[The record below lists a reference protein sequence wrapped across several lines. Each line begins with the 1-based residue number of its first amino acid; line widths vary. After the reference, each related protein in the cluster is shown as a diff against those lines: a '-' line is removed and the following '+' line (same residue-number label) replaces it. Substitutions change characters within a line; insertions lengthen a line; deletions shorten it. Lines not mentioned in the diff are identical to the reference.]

1 MAKFDYKKWII
12 EQKALRG
19 APNKRSNISK
29 GPKGPKG
36 PKNPTKFSPIDNP
49 GGNSIQAPLA
59 TCTQNGIQLANC
71 HRWKECD
78 TTNERVYLDD
88 TTLNV
93 VGPGT
98 FQIDSSL
105 PLGTIIRISS
115 VAQGVTHY
123 RNIEYMGSGVNSNV
137 AMLDQTQYLGY
148 LCDCDDTSNGHLQ
161 LISGCMD
168 SQADNHNPNATCP
181 CLTCCTY
188 PNPIDG
194 CMDPTADNYDAL
206 LNANTEDGS
215 CKWYGCTDSTAQNP
229 TNFPPS
235 AYTYNTTYPS
245 AIVDDGSCNYTP
257 SGSPCW
263 NVTFQECVATQ
274 TPGQQGNYTAC
285 ITIGGSQPNT
295 TTNSKFRIVHSGN
308 YQAGPGT
315 PSYVNPYGYTDYKI
329 TSAEST
335 PTYTSNPDNYP
346 VGTCNNRRPRDPFHA
361 EKNENY
367 INEIYK
373 LIELSK
379 KYKRKKY

>member
-1 MAKFDYKKWII
+1 MDKFDYKKWII

-19 APNKRSNISK
+19 APNKQSNISK

-49 GGNSIQAPLA
+49 RGNSISAPLA
-59 TCTQNGIQLANC
+59 LCSVNGISDADC
-71 HRWKECD
+71 HRWRICGE
-78 TTNERVYLDD
+78 TTDKVYLDD
-88 TTLNV
+88 STLTV
-93 VGPGT
+93 VSPGT
-98 FQIDSSL
+98 FGIDSSL
-105 PLGTIIRISS
+105 PVGTIIQISH
-115 VAQGVTHY
+115 VAQ
-123 RNIEYMGSGVNSNV
+123 NITYYKNIKYMGNNIDSNV
-137 AMLDQTQYLGY
+137 STIGQTQYLGY
-148 LCDCDDTSNGHLQ
+148 LCDCNAPNDTSNGHPQ

-168 SQADNHNPNATCP
+168 PTAVNHNPNATCP
-181 CLTCCTY
+181 CLPDCCTY
-188 PNPIDG
+188 PNSIDG
-194 CMDPTADNYDAL
+194 CTDPNADNYDA
-206 LNANTEDGS
+206 
-215 CKWYGCTDSTAQNP
+215 TA
-229 TNFPPS
+229 T
-235 AYTYNTTYPS
+235 
-245 AIVDDGSCNYTP
+245 VDDGSCTYTP

-329 TSAEST
+329 ISAEST
-335 PTYTSNPDNYP
+335 PTYTSNPVNYP
-346 VGTCNNRRPRDPFHA
+346 VGTCTHYKGPKDPFHA